1 MIFFN
6 VKQAR
11 DQLINSMK
19 VYTLRSEFRATGKT
33 LAVVGSYAK
42 HKPIYEVNVGRVRN
56 ITVPEDL
63 LPYLDYSGFD
73 SVEEWLDEASGGAR
87 TLYLVT
93 KFEEE

>member
-42 HKPIYEVNVGRVRN
+42 HKPIYEVNVKRVKN
-56 ITVPEDL
+56 IIIPEDL
-63 LPYLDYSGFD
+63 FPYLDYSGFD
-73 SVEEWLDEASGGAR
+73 NVYEWFEAAAPLAR